1 MMKGLTALGVDM
13 ELAEKSKKRN
23 FILALAFT
31 IGLIAGIPCIVVGA
45 TNMGDNKGFVAL
57 LVFGIVGT
65 VLGFYGSPLMWT
77 RLATVNQELTVV
89 QAVTQ
94 EHLYTVADLAQRLSV
109 NGKTASDT
117 LNNCIRKGY
126 LVGYIRE
133 GDRLG
138 STPSSAPTAAQR
150 WNSPKATP
158 PAAPTAAASSPTPAS
173 TDAHHTLNLHKPP
186 LQHTKRAVQPRVY
199 G

>member
-13 ELAEKSKKRN
+13 ELAEKAKKRN

-89 QAVTQ
+89 RAVTQ

-133 GDRLG
+133 GDRLVLNENRALG
-138 STPSSAPTAAQR
+138 PTQYTLVC
-150 WNSPKATP
+150 SHCGAT
-158 PAAPTAAASSPTPAS
+158 ANA
-173 TDAHHTLNLHKPP
+173 DAHHTLKLHKPP

>member
-1 MMKGLTALGVDM
+1 MVKGLTALGVDM
-13 ELAEKSKKRN
+13 ELAEKAKKRN

-77 RLATVNQELTVV
+77 RLVR
-89 QAVTQ
+89 AVTQ

-126 LVGYIRE
+126 LVGFIRE
-133 GDRLG
+133 GDRLVLNENRALGPTQYTLVCSHCGATVELTKGDTARCPYCG
-138 STPSSAPTAAQR
+138 SVLSDP
-150 WNSPKATP
+150 
-158 PAAPTAAASSPTPAS
+158 
-173 TDAHHTLNLHKPP
+173 
-186 LQHTKRAVQPRVY
+186 